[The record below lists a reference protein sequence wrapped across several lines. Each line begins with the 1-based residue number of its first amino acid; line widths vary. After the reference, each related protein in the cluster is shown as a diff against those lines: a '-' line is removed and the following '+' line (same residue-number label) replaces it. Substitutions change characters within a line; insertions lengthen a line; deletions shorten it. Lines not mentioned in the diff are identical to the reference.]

1 MGLIGGIIGGVGAA
15 AGGIFGGIAA
25 RKARKRN
32 EKILNAA
39 EERANNWYDQEYN
52 SDFTQRSDAQA
63 ALNNAR
69 EILNDRYNKTQA
81 AAAVTGATD
90 ESVAQQK
97 EANNQVLTDVTSNI
111 AERADAYKEQ
121 VRSNYENQLANI
133 DQQRINNNNR
143 TAQNSAIAAS
153 GLASAAQQLGSG
165 ISDDLLK
172 GTKLGTKLGIV

>member
-69 EILNDRYNKTQA
+69 QILNDRYNRSQG

-121 VRSNYENQLANI
+121 VRANYENQMSNI
-133 DQQRINNNNR
+133 DQQRMDLNNQK
-143 TAQNSAIAAS
+143 AQNVANAAS
-153 GLASAAQQLGSG
+153 QFANATQQLGSV
-165 ISDDLLK
+165 IPA
-172 GTKLGTKLGIV
+172 